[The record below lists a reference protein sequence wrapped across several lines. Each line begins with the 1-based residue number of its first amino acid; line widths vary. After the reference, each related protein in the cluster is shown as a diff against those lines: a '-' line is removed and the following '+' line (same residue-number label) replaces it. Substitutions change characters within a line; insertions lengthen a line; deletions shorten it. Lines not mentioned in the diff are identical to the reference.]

1 MTEYMKHLKR
11 FFAPKGRG
19 KVRWTIFFIAV
30 LFLVSL
36 KYNLLEAYNGNL
48 DALNTKVHSV
58 SFLKSV
64 TLPAIHFK
72 TWPPETFR
80 LGLDLRG
87 GTHLVYQADFSKTPA
102 ADTTSAIEGVRDVIE
117 RRINIFGVAEPVVQ
131 TVKVGD
137 TYRIIVELAGVK
149 DVSQAIK
156 MIGDTPLLEFKES
169 LPQGEQAPQEG
180 LTPEQKKELDAF
192 NADAKKR
199 ATEALKKAVV
209 PKADFTKLA
218 KDVSE
223 DLQTRDKGGDVGWLN
238 KGSSQ
243 GYLLTATEKLKDG
256 EVKNDLLQYADGFS
270 VVKLLGRRTGQEIN
284 AHHILICFKDATR
297 CEKDTTKEDAK
308 KKIDELKKQATPQN
322 FVDLAKKNS
331 TEPGASERGGDL
343 GWFARGAMVKAFE
356 TAAFALPKNGISEVL
371 ETEFGYHIIW
381 KGDERAIQ
389 EFHVARVLFDTK
401 TEQDYLKPPSPWK
414 DTELTG
420 KQLKRAF
427 VDFNNP
433 TSSPQIG
440 LEFNDDGKKL
450 FSALTQAN
458 VGKPIAIF
466 LDGQPISVP
475 TVQQPILDGSAII
488 TGDFTLKEAK
498 LLAQRLTTGALPVPI
513 TLLSQQTVGPSLG
526 EESLR
531 KSLTAGLFGF
541 LLVALFMI
549 FFYRLPGIL
558 AILALIIYTSL
569 SLAVFKALPVTLSL
583 AGIAGFILSIG
594 MAVDANILIFER
606 MKEELRN
613 GKKLDSA
620 VSEGFKRAWTSIRD
634 SNVSSLITCVV
645 LFSFSASL
653 IKGFALTLA
662 IGIVVS
668 MFSAIVITRI
678 LLKLVA
684 GWRLAKVRWLFNI
697 PKK

>member
-1 MTEYMKHLKR
+1 MPSLKS

-19 KVRWTIFFIAV
+19 KIRWTLFFIIL
-30 LFLVSL
+30 LFVVSL
-36 KYNLLEAYNGNL
+36 KYNLLEVYNANL
-48 DALNTKVHSV
+48 DGLNKQVHSV

-72 TWPPETFR
+72 VWPPEAFR

-87 GTHLVYQADFSKTPA
+87 GTHLVYQADLSKTPSG
-102 ADTTSAIEGVRDVIE
+102 DISSAIEGVRDVIE

-131 TVKVGD
+131 TVKVGN
-137 TYRIIVELAGVK
+137 TYRVIVELAGVK

-156 MIGDTPLLEFKES
+156 MIGDTPLLEFKEQ
-169 LPQGEQAPQEG
+169 LPQGTQPQQEA
-180 LTPEQKKELDAF
+180 LTPDQKKELDAF

-199 ATEALKKAVV
+199 ATDTLKKALD
-209 PKADFTKLA
+209 PKEDFTKLA
-218 KDVSE
+218 KDISE
-223 DLQTRDKGGDVGWLN
+223 DGETRDKGGEVGWITAA
-238 KGSSQ
+238 SSQ
-243 GYLLTATEKLKDG
+243 SYLLTATEKLKDG
-256 EVKNDLLQYADGFS
+256 EVKNDILQYNDGYS
-270 VVKLLGRRTGQEIN
+270 VVKLLGRRNGQEIN
-284 AHHILICFKDATR
+284 ARHILICYKGATR
-297 CEKDTTKEDAK
+297 CDKDTSKEDAK

-322 FVDLAKKNS
+322 FVELAKKNS
-331 TEPGASERGGDL
+331 TEPGASEKGGDL
-343 GWFARGAMVKAFE
+343 GWFGRGSMVKPFE
-356 TAAFALPKNGISEVL
+356 DAAFALSKNGISQVI
-371 ETEFGYHIIW
+371 ETEFGYHVIW
-381 KGDERAIQ
+381 KSDERAIP
-389 EFHVARVLFDTK
+389 EYHVARILFKTK
-401 TEQDYLKPPSPWK
+401 TAQDYLKPPSPWK
-414 DTELTG
+414 DTALTG

-450 FSALTQAN
+450 FASMTEAN
-458 VGKPIAIF
+458 VGRPIAIF
-466 LDGQPISVP
+466 LDGEPISVP

-498 LLAQRLTTGALPVPI
+498 LLSQRLTTGALPVPI
-513 TLLSQQTVGPSLG
+513 TLISQQTIGPSLG
-526 EESLR
+526 EESLH

-541 LLVALFMI
+541 LLVALFML
-549 FFYRLPGIL
+549 FFYRLPGLL
-558 AILALIIYTSL
+558 AILALIIYISL
-569 SLAVFKALPVTLSL
+569 SLLVFKAWPVTLSL

-606 MKEELRN
+606 MKEELRT
-613 GKKLDSA
+613 GKKLESA
-620 VSEGFKRAWTSIRD
+620 VTEGFKRAWTSIRD

-662 IGIVVS
+662 IGILVS

-684 GWRLAKVRWLFNI
+684 GWRLGKNRWLFCAKNT
-697 PKK
+697 KE

>member
-1 MTEYMKHLKR
+1 MASLKR

-19 KVRWTIFFIAV
+19 KIRWTIFFIIV
-30 LFLVSL
+30 LFCISL

-48 DALNTKVHSV
+48 DALNAKVHSV
-58 SFLKSV
+58 SLFKSV
-64 TLPAIHFK
+64 TLPAIHFAK
-72 TWPPETFR
+72 WPPEAFR

-87 GTHLVYQADFSKTPA
+87 GTHLVYQADFSKTPS

-131 TVKVGD
+131 TVKVGN

-156 MIGDTPLLEFKES
+156 MIGDTPLLEFKEQ
-169 LPQGEQAPQEG
+169 LPQGTQAKQEA
-180 LTPEQKKELDAF
+180 LTPEQKKELDTF

-199 ATEALKKAVV
+199 ATEALKKALE
-209 PKADFTKLA
+209 PKANFTTLA

-223 DLQTRDKGGDVGWLN
+223 DLQTRDKGGDAGWLN
-238 KGSSQ
+238 QGSSQ
-243 GYLLTATEKLKDG
+243 GYLLAATEKLKDG
-256 EVKNDLLQYADGFS
+256 EVKNDILQYADGFS
-270 VVKLLGRRTGQEIN
+270 VVKLLGRRNGQEVN
-284 AHHILICFKDATR
+284 ARHILICYKGATR
-297 CEKDTTKEDAK
+297 CDKDTTKEDAK
-308 KKIDELKKQATPQN
+308 KAIDELKKQATPQN

-343 GWFARGAMVKAFE
+343 GWFAHGAMVKAFE
-356 TAAFALPKNGISEVL
+356 DVAFALPKNGVSEVF

-381 KGDERAIQ
+381 KSDERTIP
-389 EFHVARVLFDTK
+389 EFHVARILFNTK

-414 DTELTG
+414 DTALTG

-440 LEFNDDGKKL
+440 LEFNDEGKKL
-450 FSALTQAN
+450 FAGLTQSN

-475 TVQQPILDGSAII
+475 TVQQPILDGSAVI
-488 TGDFTLKEAK
+488 TGDFSLKEAK

-513 TLLSQQTVGPSLG
+513 TLLSQQTIGPSLG
-526 EESLR
+526 EESLH
-531 KSLTAGLFGF
+531 KSLNAGLLGF

-549 FFYRLPGIL
+549 FFYRLSGIL
-558 AILALIIYTSL
+558 AIVALIIYTSL
-569 SLAVFKALPVTLSL
+569 SLSVFKALPVTLSL

-606 MKEELRN
+606 MKEELRS

-668 MFSAIVITRI
+668 MFSAIAVTRVF
-678 LLKLVA
+678 LKLVA
-684 GWRLAKVRWLFNI
+684 GWRLGKNRWLFCA
-697 PKK
+697 KKTKE

>member
-1 MTEYMKHLKR
+1 MASLKR

-19 KVRWTIFFIAV
+19 KIRWTLFFIV
-30 LFLVSL
+30 LLFLVSL
-36 KYNLLEAYNGNL
+36 KYNLLEAYNANL
-48 DALNTKVHSV
+48 ESLNSQVHSV
-58 SFLKSV
+58 SFLKGV

-87 GTHLVYQADFSKTPA
+87 GTHLVYQADLSKTPSG
-102 ADTTSAIEGVRDVIE
+102 DISSSIEGVRDVIE

-156 MIGDTPLLEFKES
+156 MIGDTPLLEFKEQ
-169 LPQGEQAPQEG
+169 LPQGEEPKQEG
-180 LTPEQKKELDAF
+180 LTPEQKKELTAF

-199 ATEALKKAVV
+199 ATEALKKALDT
-209 PKADFTKLA
+209 KADFA
-218 KDVSE
+218 KIAKENSE
-223 DLQTRDKGGDVGWLN
+223 DLETRDKGGDVGWASA
-238 KGSSQ
+238 GSSN
-243 GYLLTATEKLKDG
+243 GYLLAAADKLKDG
-256 EVKNDLLQYADGFS
+256 EVKNDILEYGDGYS
-270 VVKLLGRRTGQEIN
+270 VVKLLGKRNGQEVKAN
-284 AHHILICFKDATR
+284 HVLICYTGATR
-297 CEKDTTKEDAK
+297 CEKDTSKEEAK
-308 KKIDELKKQATPQN
+308 KKIDELKSQATPQN
-322 FVDLAKKNS
+322 FVELAKKNS
-331 TEPGASERGGDL
+331 TEPGAGERGGDL
-343 GWFARGAMVKAFE
+343 GWFVRGAMVKAFE
-356 TAAFALPKNGISEVL
+356 DTAFALKKNSISEVV

-381 KGDERAIQ
+381 KSDERLIP
-389 EFHVARVLFDTK
+389 EYHIARMLFKTK
-401 TEQDYLKPPSPWK
+401 SEQDYLEPPSLWK
-414 DTELTG
+414 DTGLTG
-420 KQLKRAF
+420 KQLKRAT

-433 TSSPQIG
+433 SSSPQIA
-440 LEFNDDGKKL
+440 LEFNDEGKKL
-450 FSALTQAN
+450 FATLTQAN

-466 LDGQPISVP
+466 LDSEPISVP
-475 TVQQPILDGSAII
+475 TVQQPILDGSAVI

-513 TLLSQQTVGPSLG
+513 TLLSQQTIGPSLG
-526 EESLR
+526 EESLQ
-531 KSLTAGLFGF
+531 KSLAAGLFGF

-549 FFYRLPGIL
+549 FFYRLAGVL
-558 AILALIIYTSL
+558 AIIALIIYTSL
-569 SLAVFKALPVTLSL
+569 SLSVFKGMPVTLSL

-606 MKEELRN
+606 MKEELRS
-613 GKKLDSA
+613 GKKLESA
-620 VSEGFKRAWTSIRD
+620 VSEGFRRAWTSIRD

-678 LLKLVA
+678 FLKVVA
-684 GWRLAKVRWLFNI
+684 GWRLAKVRGFFQG
-697 PKK
+697 KT

>member
-1 MTEYMKHLKR
+1 MPSLKR

-19 KVRWTIFFIAV
+19 KIRWTLFFIAL

-36 KYNLLEAYNGNL
+36 KYNLLEAYNANL
-48 DALNTKVHSV
+48 DTLNNQVHSV

-64 TLPAIHFK
+64 TLPAIHFA

-87 GTHLVYQADFSKTPA
+87 GTHLVYQADLSKTPSG
-102 ADTTSAIEGVRDVIE
+102 DISSAIEGVRDVIE

-131 TVKVGD
+131 TVKVGN

-156 MIGDTPLLEFKES
+156 MIGDTPLLEFKEQ
-169 LPQGEQAPQEG
+169 LPQGVQPKQEA
-180 LTPEQKKELDAF
+180 LTPDQKKELDAF
-192 NADAKKR
+192 NADAKKL
-199 ATEALKKAVV
+199 ATDTLKKALDS
-209 PKADFTKLA
+209 KADFAQLA
-218 KDVSE
+218 KDISQDPE
-223 DLQTRDKGGDVGWLN
+223 TRDKGGEVGWIN
-238 KGSSQ
+238 SASSQ
-243 GYLLTATEKLKDG
+243 SYLLTATDKLKDG
-256 EVKNDLLQYADGFS
+256 EVKNDILQYGDGLS
-270 VVKLLGRRTGQEIN
+270 IVKLLGRRNGQEIN
-284 AHHILICFKDATR
+284 ARHILICYKGATR
-297 CEKDTTKEDAK
+297 CEKDTSKEDAK
-308 KKIDELKKQATPQN
+308 KKVDELKKEATPQN

-331 TEPGASERGGDL
+331 TEPGASEKGGDL
-343 GWFARGAMVKAFE
+343 GWFGRGSMVKSFE
-356 TAAFALPKNGISEVL
+356 DAAFALSKNSISQVV

-381 KGDERAIQ
+381 KSDERAIP
-389 EFHVARVLFDTK
+389 EYKVARILFKTK
-401 TEQDYLKPPSPWK
+401 SEADYLKPPSPWK
-414 DTELTG
+414 DAVLTG

-440 LEFNDDGKKL
+440 LEFNDEGKKL
-450 FSALTQAN
+450 FASMTEAN

-466 LDGQPISVP
+466 LDGEPISMP
-475 TVQQPILDGSAII
+475 TVQQPIRDGSAVI

-498 LLAQRLTTGALPVPI
+498 LLSQRLTTGALPVPI
-513 TLLSQQTVGPSLG
+513 TLLSQQTIGPSLG
-526 EESLR
+526 EESLH
-531 KSLTAGLFGF
+531 KSLNAGLFGF
-541 LLVALFMI
+541 LLVALFML
-549 FFYRLPGIL
+549 FFYRLSGIL

-606 MKEELRN
+606 MKEELRT
-613 GKKLDSA
+613 GKKLESA
-620 VSEGFKRAWTSIRD
+620 VTEGFKRAWTSIRD

-653 IKGFALTLA
+653 IKG
-662 IGIVVS
+662 
-668 MFSAIVITRI
+668 
-678 LLKLVA
+678 
-684 GWRLAKVRWLFNI
+684 
-697 PKK
+697 